1 MDRHTLRQKLI
12 DRIDADVEDRHL
24 SAAGLHTRYLDA
36 GSGSPVILLHGASAG
51 AGIGWFP
58 VIGPLAR
65 AFRVIAPDCP
75 GHGESAKPL
84 VWYDEA
90 FFLDWLAGF
99 LDALT
104 LPAAT
109 LVGLSQG
116 GAIAA
121 KFALHAPERVERLV
135 LVDSAG
141 LTPDLP
147 LGFLFAI
154 VWGNLLPSEMATR
167 YMMQYIISSEDAM
180 IDGIEE
186 LVTYGGLVAN
196 APGGRRVLWLGRGKI
211 TNALPPARLRR
222 LAPPTLLLWGQYDRI
237 FPLSV
242 ARDAQQTIP
251 NASLQVVPGTGHV
264 PFFEKREA
272 FLGMLAPFLLQHAG
286 V

>member
-1 MDRHTLRQKLI
+1 MERHILRQRLI
-12 DRIDADVEDRHL
+12 DRIDAEVEDR
-24 SAAGLHTRYLDA
+24 GLTADGLYTRYLDA
-36 GSGSPVILLHGASAG
+36 GSGSPLILLHGASAG

-65 AFRVIAPDCP
+65 AFRVIVPDCP

-84 VWYDEA
+84 AWYDET

-99 LDALT
+99 LDALE

-116 GAIAA
+116 GAIAV
-121 KFALHAPERVERLV
+121 KFALHAPQRVERLV

-154 VWGNLLPSEMATR
+154 LWGNLLPSEAATR
-167 YMMQYIISSEDAM
+167 YMMQYIISSEETM
-180 IDGIEE
+180 IDGIQE
-186 LVTYGGLVAN
+186 LVAYGGLVAN

-211 TNALPPARLRR
+211 TTALPPSRLST
-222 LAPPTLLLWGQYDRI
+222 LTTPTLLLWGQHDRI

-242 ARDAQQTIP
+242 AQDAQQNIP

-286 V
+286 A